1 MSTTT
6 IRLPEALKSR
16 IANLAAQA
24 GTSTHNLILEAI
36 AEKTEQLERQNDFHA
51 TAESRYENILAT
63 GETIAWSEMRQ
74 YLESR
79 AKGLPASPPTPGKLS
94 D

>member
-16 IANLAAQA
+16 VANAAAQA

-51 TAESRYENILAT
+51 TAERRYANLLAT
-63 GETIAWSEMRQ
+63 GETIAWSDMRK

-79 AKGLPASPPTPGKLS
+79 AGGLPGNPPSPRKLS